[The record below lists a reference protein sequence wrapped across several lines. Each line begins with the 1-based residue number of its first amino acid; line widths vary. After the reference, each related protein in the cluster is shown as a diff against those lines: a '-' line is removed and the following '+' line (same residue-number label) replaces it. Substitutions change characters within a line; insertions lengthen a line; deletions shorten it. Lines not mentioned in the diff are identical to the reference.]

1 MAWGARSSLRVPPNR
16 RVLSRPQRVQDTGRV
31 SSPAACAACCFHDR
45 PHDVLTAT
53 EVCREFTAAVRTPE
67 APPTL
72 LTGSSFPAQSL
83 NTSA

>member
-16 RVLSRPQRVQDTGRV
+16 HVPSRPQRAQDTGRV

-45 PHDVLTAT
+45 PHDVLTHGSLSGIHSSSQDS
-53 EVCREFTAAVRTPE
+53 E